1 MAHTPLHFNQNTLW
15 RLTNLVFLTCIGLLG
30 GGSFLGI
37 GTLKPV
43 HILTVLAVDFI
54 LILLNGMTW
63 RNRLLGF
70 TGIILA
76 VFDAGATA
84 GIQNCFSFLKSYS
97 HWLTGSPVWD
107 QGQLTGYEVIQI
119 IFLTLLCYLLLVIME
134 KDFRIKK
141 AVLFLLLAMLLYCL
155 FAEKPL
161 SKICVALL
169 LCYAAVIYTEWT
181 QKRWKKEKTK
191 NNSAYMLWVMPF
203 LAAYF
208 LLMLIPSVPET
219 PYDWPILQNVYQQLK
234 DSFLKLSYNLPGS
247 GSDDYD
253 LSLSGFSPE
262 SELGSQ
268 SLETER
274 EIMTIQSQ
282 TKLSTNV
289 YLTGKVYDTFNGR
302 GWEQQDQDASKDRY
316 MDAIQTLYA
325 VRRYDKDHQTDYL
338 SQTKITIHYRYFRSE
353 FLFAPLKAFSF
364 RQNSSNLQFQE
375 SGGSLF
381 FDRRKGYGT
390 EYEVSF
396 YQLNAGQECFHQFL
410 NTAGFL
416 ADDEDELQSLL
427 NTLNDQTRESITVND
442 MQRHRQTVYNN
453 YLEDIMLSDDTAQYL
468 QEITKGAQTDADKL
482 RAIERELST
491 FTYTLTPG
499 QLPETV
505 TNSAEFLDYFLLE
518 SREGY
523 CNYFATAFTLLA
535 RAQGIPA
542 RFVQGFCVPTKDSLE
557 TKVYSDMAHAWPEVY
572 LEDIGWIPFEPTPGY
587 SQTRY
592 ASWEVKNNS
601 TELSDDLNNHTPEA
615 AWAEDRISN
624 KPKQEMG
631 DIQESVIYSEKN
643 NIGRLLSIISLTLLS
658 FLGIAILLLLLSLL
672 LARYKY
678 KKMSAEIKFKT
689 EVSRNLEILS
699 FLGIRRK
706 KVQTLSEFKEQA
718 LLFIGEQEPLQF
730 LNCYEDFLYGD
741 KKITQH
747 TLEEVQRQQ
756 LRLLLILKQQKRRAY
771 LYYRILLPFT
781 IVACS
786 PPMELL

>member
-1 MAHTPLHFNQNTLW
+1 MAHTPLHLNQNTLW
-15 RLTNLVFLTCIGLLG
+15 RLTNLAFLTCLGLLG

-37 GTLKPV
+37 ASLKPV
-43 HILTVLAVDFI
+43 HILAALAAAFI
-54 LILLNGMTW
+54 LISLNSMTW
-63 RNRLLGF
+63 RNRLFGF
-70 TGIILA
+70 AGIILI
-76 VFDAGATA
+76 VFGAGAAA
-84 GIQNCFSFLKSYS
+84 GIQTCFSFLMSYS

-107 QGQLTGYEVIQI
+107 QELLTGYEIIQI
-119 IFLTLLCYLLLVIME
+119 LFLTLLCYLLLVIME
-134 KDFRIKK
+134 KDFRIKT
-141 AVLFLLLAMLLYCL
+141 AFLFLLLAALLYCL
-155 FAEKPL
+155 FAEKEL

-181 QKRWKKEKTK
+181 QTRWKKEKTK

-219 PYDWPILQNVYQQLK
+219 PYDWPLFQNIYQQLK
-234 DSFLKLSYNLPGS
+234 DSFLKLSYNLPGT
-247 GSDDYD
+247 GGDDYD

-262 SELGSQ
+262 SELGSE
-268 SLETER
+268 SLETNR
-274 EIMTIQSQ
+274 EMMTIRSQ
-282 TKLSTNV
+282 TRLLTNV

-302 GWEQQDQDASKDRY
+302 GWEQQNQDTSKERY
-316 MDAIQTLYA
+316 MDTIQTLYA
-325 VRRYDKDHQTDYL
+325 VRRYDKDYQTDYL

-364 RQNSSNLQFQE
+364 RQNFSHLNFQE
-375 SGGSLF
+375 SGGNLF

-396 YQLNAGQECFHQFL
+396 YQLNAGQESFHQFI

-416 ADDEDELQSLL
+416 ADDENELQSLL
-427 NTLNDQTRESITVND
+427 DVLNDQTKESITVND
-442 MQRHRQTVYNN
+442 IQRCRQAVYDN
-453 YLEDIMLSDDTAQYL
+453 YLEDIVLSDEVEQYL
-468 QEITKGAQTDADKL
+468 LDITKDARTDTDKL
-482 RAIERELST
+482 RAIEEELST

-535 RAQGIPA
+535 RAQGMPA

-592 ASWEVKNNS
+592 ASWEVKNS
-601 TELSDDLNNHTPEA
+601 SPELSDDLNSHTPET
-615 AWAEDRISN
+615 ERTEERIPDQS
-624 KPKQEMG
+624 KQEMG
-631 DIQESVIYSEKN
+631 NIQESVIYSDKN
-643 NIGRLLSIISLTLLS
+643 NIGRLLLIAGRILLS
-658 FLGIAILLLLLSLL
+658 ILGTAILLVLLRLLLT
-672 LARYKY
+672 RYKY
-678 KKMSAEIKFKT
+678 QKMSTEKRFKA
-689 EVSRNLEILS
+689 EVSRNLKILS
-699 FLGIRRK
+699 FMGIKRK
-706 KVQTLSEFKEQA
+706 DIQTLSEFKEQA
-718 LLFIGEQEPLQF
+718 KLFIGEQEPLQF
-730 LNCYEDFLYGD
+730 LNRYEDFLYGD

-747 TLEEVQRQQ
+747 ALEEVQRQQ
-756 LRLLLILKQQKRRAY
+756 LRLLSILKQRKRRTY
-771 LYYRILLPFT
+771 FYYRMLIFLCLDKSLL
-781 IVACS
+781 
-786 PPMELL
+786 

>member
-1 MAHTPLHFNQNTLW
+1 MRHTFLHFNQNTLW
-15 RLTNLVFLTCIGLLG
+15 RLTNLVFLTCIGLFG

-37 GTLKPV
+37 GSLKPV
-43 HILTVLAVDFI
+43 HILVALAAVFI
-54 LILLNGMTW
+54 LILLSDMTW

-70 TGIILA
+70 TGIIL
-76 VFDAGATA
+76 VMFGAGATA
-84 GIQNCFSFLKSYS
+84 GIQKCFSFLRSYS
-97 HWLTGSPVWD
+97 HWLTGSAAWD
-107 QGQLTGYEVIQI
+107 PGQLTGYEIIQI
-119 IFLTLLCYLLLVIME
+119 IFLALLCYLLLIIME
-134 KDFRIKK
+134 KDFRIKMT
-141 AVLFLLLAMLLYCL
+141 VLFLLLSTLLYCL
-155 FAEKPL
+155 FAEKEL

-181 QKRWKKEKTK
+181 QTRWKKEKTK
-191 NNSAYMLWVMPF
+191 DNSAYMLWGMPF

-219 PYDWPILQNVYQQLK
+219 PYDWPLFQNVYQQLK
-234 DSFLKLSYNLPGS
+234 DSFLKLSYNLPGT
-247 GSDDYD
+247 GGDDYD

-262 SELGSQ
+262 SEFGSR

-274 EIMTIQSQ
+274 EIMTIQNR
-282 TKLSTNV
+282 TRLSTNV

-302 GWEQQDQDASKDRY
+302 GWEQQNQDTSKERY
-316 MDAIQTLYA
+316 MDTIQTLYA
-325 VRRYDKDHQTDYL
+325 VRRYDKDYQTDYL
-338 SQTKITIHYRYFRSE
+338 SQAEITIHYRYFRSE
-353 FLFAPLKAFSF
+353 FLFAPLKTYSI
-364 RQNSSNLQFQE
+364 RQNSSNLNFQE
-375 SGGSLF
+375 SGDSLF

-396 YQLNAGQECFHQFL
+396 YQLNAGQELFHQFL

-427 NTLNDQTRESITVND
+427 SDYKNQTKESITAND
-442 MQRHRQTVYNN
+442 MQRYRQVIYDN
-453 YLEDIMLSDDTAQYL
+453 YLEDIVLSDEVEQYL
-468 QEITKGAQTDADKL
+468 LEITEGAQTDADKL
-482 RAIERELST
+482 RAIERELSG
-491 FTYTLTPG
+491 FTYTLTPE

-518 SREGY
+518 SKEGY

-601 TELSDDLNNHTPEA
+601 AELSDDLNSHTPEA
-615 AWAEDRISN
+615 ELTEDRIPN
-624 KPKQEMG
+624 KSKQEMG
-631 DIQESVIYSEKN
+631 DIQESVIYSEKK
-643 NIGRLLSIISLTLLS
+643 NIGRLLLITSRILLS
-658 FLGIAILLLLLSLL
+658 ILGTAILLVLLSLL

-678 KKMSAEIKFKT
+678 QKMSTEIKFRA
-689 EVSRNLEILS
+689 EVSRNLKILS
-699 FLGIRRK
+699 FMGIKRK
-706 KVQTLSEFKEQA
+706 DVQTLSEFKELAQ
-718 LLFIGEQEPLQF
+718 LSIGEQEPLQF
-730 LNCYEDFLYGD
+730 LDCYEDFLYGD

-756 LRLLLILKQQKRRAY
+756 LRLLLILKQRKRRAY
-771 LYYRILLPFT
+771 FYYRILMSIQT
-781 IVACS
+781 S
-786 PPMELL
+786 

>member
-1 MAHTPLHFNQNTLW
+1 MRHTLLHFNQNTLW
-15 RLTNLVFLTCIGLLG
+15 RLTNLVFLTCIGLFG
-30 GGSFLGI
+30 GGGFLGI
-37 GTLKPV
+37 GSLKAV
-43 HILTVLAVDFI
+43 HILTALAAVFL
-54 LILLNGMTW
+54 LILLSSMTW
-63 RNRLLGF
+63 RNRLFGF
-70 TGIILA
+70 TGIILV
-76 VFDAGATA
+76 VFGAGAAA

-107 QGQLTGYEVIQI
+107 QGQLTGYEIIQI
-119 IFLTLLCYLLLVIME
+119 IFLTLFCYLLLVIME
-134 KDFRIKK
+134 KDFRIKT
-141 AVLFLLLAMLLYCL
+141 AFLFLLLSTLLYCL
-155 FAEKPL
+155 FAEKEL

-169 LCYAAVIYTEWT
+169 LCYAAVVYTEWT
-181 QKRWKKEKTK
+181 QTRWKKEKTK

-208 LLMLIPSVPET
+208 LLMLIPAVPET
-219 PYDWPILQNVYQQLK
+219 PYDWPIFKNVYQQLK
-234 DSFLKLSYNLPGS
+234 ESFLKLTYNLPGT
-247 GSDDYD
+247 GGDDYD

-262 SELGSQ
+262 SELGSN

-274 EIMTIQSQ
+274 EIMTIQSR

-289 YLTGKVYDTFNGR
+289 YLTGKVYDTFNGK
-302 GWEQQDQDASKDRY
+302 GWEQQNQDTSKEPY
-316 MDAIQTLYA
+316 MDTIQTLYA
-325 VRRYDKDHQTDYL
+325 VRRYDKDYQTDYL
-338 SQTKITIHYRYFRSE
+338 SQAKITIHYRYFRSE

-364 RQNSSNLQFQE
+364 RQNSSNLDFQE

-396 YQLNAGQECFHQFL
+396 YQLNAGQESFHQFI

-416 ADDEDELQSLL
+416 ADDENELQSLL
-427 NTLNDQTRESITVND
+427 GVLNNHTKAGITIND
-442 MQRHRQTVYNN
+442 MQRYRQEVYDN
-453 YLEDIMLSDDTAQYL
+453 YLEDIVLSEEVEQYL
-468 QEITKGAQTDADKL
+468 LEITKGARTDADKL

-518 SREGY
+518 SKEGY

-557 TKVYSDMAHAWPEVY
+557 TKVYSGMAHAWPEVY

-592 ASWEVKNNS
+592 TSWAVKNSS
-601 TELSDDLNNHTPEA
+601 TELSAGLNSHTPEDE
-615 AWAEDRISN
+615 WTEDRIPN
-624 KPKQEMG
+624 KPEQEMG
-631 DIQESVIYSEKN
+631 DIQESVTYSGKN
-643 NIGRLLSIISLTLLS
+643 NIVRLLLIISLTLLS
-658 FLGIAILLLLLSLL
+658 ILGTAILLVLLSLL

-678 KKMSAEIKFKT
+678 QKMSTEIKFKA
-689 EVSRNLEILS
+689 EVSRNLKILS
-699 FLGIRRK
+699 FMGIKRK
-706 KVQTLSEFKEQA
+706 DVQTLTEFKEQA
-718 LLFIGEQEPLQF
+718 QLFIGEQEPLQF

-756 LRLLLILKQQKRRAY
+756 RRLLLILKQRKRRAY
-771 LYYRILLPFT
+771 FYYRILISF
-781 IVACS
+781 I
-786 PPMELL
+786 

>member
-1 MAHTPLHFNQNTLW
+1 MRHTLLHFNQNTLW
-15 RLTNLVFLTCIGLLG
+15 RLTNLVFLTCIGLF
-30 GGSFLGI
+30 GGSGFLGI
-37 GTLKPV
+37 GSLKSV
-43 HILTVLAVDFI
+43 HILTALTTVFI
-54 LILLNGMTW
+54 LILFSSMTW

-70 TGIILA
+70 TGIILVLSGTGAA
-76 VFDAGATA
+76 V
-84 GIQNCFSFLKSYS
+84 GIQNSFSFFKSFS

-107 QGQLTGYEVIQI
+107 PGQLTGYEILQI
-119 IFLTLLCYLLLVIME
+119 IFLTLLCYLLLIIME
-134 KDFRIKK
+134 KDFRIKT
-141 AVLFLLLAMLLYCL
+141 AVLLLLLSMLLYCL
-155 FAEKPL
+155 FTEKEL
-161 SKICVALL
+161 SKICVAFV

-181 QKRWKKEKTK
+181 QTRWKKEK
-191 NNSAYMLWVMPF
+191 NRDNSAYMLWVMPF

-219 PYDWPILQNVYQQLK
+219 PYDWPIIQNVYQQLK
-234 DSFLKLSYNLPGS
+234 ESFLKLSYNLPGT

-262 SELGSQ
+262 SELRGN

-282 TKLSTNV
+282 TRLSTNI

-302 GWEQQDQDASKDRY
+302 GWEQQNQDTSKEHY
-316 MDAIQTLYA
+316 MDTLQTLYA
-325 VRRYDKDHQTDYL
+325 VRRYDKEYQTDYL
-338 SQTKITIHYRYFRSE
+338 SQAKITIHYRYFRSE

-364 RQNSSNLQFQE
+364 RQNSSHLNFQE

-396 YQLNAGQECFHQFL
+396 YQLNAGQESFHQFI

-416 ADDEDELQSLL
+416 ADDENELQSLL
-427 NTLNDQTRESITVND
+427 GVLNDQTKESVTVND
-442 MQRHRQTVYNN
+442 MQRCRQAVYDN
-453 YLEDIMLSDDTAQYL
+453 YLEDIALSDEVEQYL
-468 QEITKGAQTDADKL
+468 LEITKDSRTDADKL

-557 TKVYSDMAHAWPEVY
+557 TKVYSNMAHAWPEAY

-592 ASWEVKNNS
+592 ATWAVKNSS
-601 TELSDDLNNHTPEA
+601 TELSADLDSHTPEA
-615 AWAEDRISN
+615 GAEESIRN
-624 KPKQEMG
+624 KSEQEMG

-643 NIGRLLSIISLTLLS
+643 NIGRLIRIISLMLLSILDTAIFLVLLS
-658 FLGIAILLLLLSLL
+658 FL

-678 KKMSAEIKFKT
+678 QKMSAETKFKA
-689 EVSRNLEILS
+689 EVSRNLKILS
-699 FLGIRRK
+699 FIGIKRND
-706 KVQTLSEFKEQA
+706 VQTLSEFKEQA
-718 LLFIGEQEPLQF
+718 QLFIGEQEPLQF
-730 LNCYEDFLYGD
+730 LDCYEDFLYGD

-756 LRLLLILKQQKRRAY
+756 RMLLLILKQRKKRVY
-771 LYYRILLPFT
+771 LYYRILMSIQT
-781 IVACS
+781 S
-786 PPMELL
+786 